1 MSRTETL
8 DNTKMTNGPITRI
21 LLSFAG
27 PVLLG
32 QLLQQLY
39 NIADAAIVGQF
50 LSSKALAAVG
60 ATSSLTYI
68 VCYFC
73 IGSCIGISVPVSQA
87 FGAGKNTDLRK
98 YFINGVYFALAIA
111 VIMTAVTASMSG
123 LFLTW
128 LKTPENIFKD
138 AHVYLVIIFLGL
150 PLTVL
155 YNFCFGILMAF
166 GDSKKSTMF
175 MAVSTVINIFLDLF
189 LVVVVK
195 WGVAGAAVATIFS
208 QGIAGVLS
216 AVYIFKK
223 YKLLFPVNADER
235 KFHPYYMKNIIKM
248 CMPMGLQY
256 SITAIG
262 TMMVQSALNMLGSYA
277 VAAFTAGSKIE
288 QIFTQAYVA
297 QGTASATYNA
307 QNIGAGK
314 LERVREGFRASH
326 FIGIVYSV
334 VVGGFLFFAGK
345 YFAYLFI
352 SDNIKEVLPMV
363 AIYVKCVALFF
374 IPLYFVNVLRNGIQ
388 GMGYGLLP
396 MMAGVAELAGRGI
409 TATVAAGK
417 SSYIGTCLASPVAW
431 IFASVLLWVMYF
443 YVMKDMA
450 RKLYGTNKL

>member
-1 MSRTETL
+1 MQTDMTVGKPMKMIL
-8 DNTKMTNGPITRI
+8 DFTI
-21 LLSFAG
+21 
-27 PVLLG
+27 PVFIG
-32 QLLQQLY
+32 NVFQQFY
-39 NIADAAIVGQF
+39 NMADAIIVGKF
-50 LSSKALAAVG
+50 VGTKGLAAVG
-60 ATSSLTYI
+60 STGTIMFLIIGFLMGLTAGFTVLTS
-68 VCYFC
+68 
-73 IGSCIGISVPVSQA
+73 QK
-87 FGAGKNTDLRK
+87 FGAGKMDEMRQSVGNA
-98 YFINGVYFALAIA
+98 ALLSIIIS
-111 VIMTAVTASMSG
+111 VIMTAVSMVGMHS
-123 LFLTW
+123 LLT
-128 LKTPENIFKD
+128 LMHTPEDIFQD
-138 AHVYLVIIFLGL
+138 AYTYIMIICGGIFAQ
-150 PLTVL
+150 VL
-155 YNFCFGILMAF
+155 YNILASILRAL
-166 GDSKKSTMF
+166 GNSKTPLYF
-175 MAVSTVINIFLDLF
+175 LILAALLNIVLDLTF
-189 LVVVVK
+189 IIVFHM
-195 WGVAGAAVATIFS
+195 GVAGAAWATITA
-208 QGIAGVLS
+208 QGVSGVLCLI
-216 AVYIFKK
+216 Y
-223 YKLLFPVNADER
+223 
-235 KFHPYYMKNIIKM
+235 IIKYVPELRLKADDWRFRSEIAKKEILVGI
-248 CMPMGLQY
+248 PMGLQY

-334 VVGGFLFFAGK
+334 VVGSFLFFAGK

-352 SDNIKEVLPMV
+352 SDNIEEVLPMV

-409 TATVAAGK
+409 TATIAAGK

-431 IFASVLLWVMYF
+431 IFASVLLWVMYV

>member
-1 MSRTETL
+1 MISTETL
-8 DNTKMTNGPITRI
+8 DNAKMTNGPITRI

-155 YNFCFGILMAF
+155 YNFCF
-166 GDSKKSTMF
+166 
-175 MAVSTVINIFLDLF
+175 
-189 LVVVVK
+189 
-195 WGVAGAAVATIFS
+195 
-208 QGIAGVLS
+208 
-216 AVYIFKK
+216 
-223 YKLLFPVNADER
+223 
-235 KFHPYYMKNIIKM
+235 
-248 CMPMGLQY
+248 
-256 SITAIG
+256 
-262 TMMVQSALNMLGSYA
+262 
-277 VAAFTAGSKIE
+277 
-288 QIFTQAYVA
+288 
-297 QGTASATYNA
+297 
-307 QNIGAGK
+307 
-314 LERVREGFRASH
+314 
-326 FIGIVYSV
+326 
-334 VVGGFLFFAGK
+334 
-345 YFAYLFI
+345 
-352 SDNIKEVLPMV
+352 
-363 AIYVKCVALFF
+363 
-374 IPLYFVNVLRNGIQ
+374 
-388 GMGYGLLP
+388 
-396 MMAGVAELAGRGI
+396 
-409 TATVAAGK
+409 
-417 SSYIGTCLASPVAW
+417 
-431 IFASVLLWVMYF
+431 
-443 YVMKDMA
+443 
-450 RKLYGTNKL
+450 

>member
-1 MSRTETL
+1 MENANTM

-138 AHVYLVIIFLGL
+138 AHVYLVIIFLVH

-155 YNFCFGILMAF
+155 YNFLFWILRSIV
-166 GDSKKSTMF
+166 DKK
-175 MAVSTVINIFLDLF
+175 
-189 LVVVVK
+189 K
-195 WGVAGAAVATIFS
+195 
-208 QGIAGVLS
+208 
-216 AVYIFKK
+216 
-223 YKLLFPVNADER
+223 
-235 KFHPYYMKNIIKM
+235 
-248 CMPMGLQY
+248 
-256 SITAIG
+256 
-262 TMMVQSALNMLGSYA
+262 
-277 VAAFTAGSKIE
+277 
-288 QIFTQAYVA
+288 
-297 QGTASATYNA
+297 
-307 QNIGAGK
+307 
-314 LERVREGFRASH
+314 
-326 FIGIVYSV
+326 
-334 VVGGFLFFAGK
+334 
-345 YFAYLFI
+345 
-352 SDNIKEVLPMV
+352 
-363 AIYVKCVALFF
+363 
-374 IPLYFVNVLRNGIQ
+374 
-388 GMGYGLLP
+388 
-396 MMAGVAELAGRGI
+396 
-409 TATVAAGK
+409 
-417 SSYIGTCLASPVAW
+417 
-431 IFASVLLWVMYF
+431 
-443 YVMKDMA
+443 
-450 RKLYGTNKL
+450 